1 MAHFSPFLS
10 GESVIVGVCLPLGAS
25 EHIDDVTEIASL
37 NQEDTVEASSLK
49 ELEAAGTAGP
59 NVFFDRT
66 TGVLYAKFREERFV
80 FSFVLFLV
88 AKEELI
94 GRKNFK
100 ILTKP
105 LFFLRLGELQ
115 K

>member
-1 MAHFSPFLS
+1 MAHFPPFLS

-25 EHIDDVTEIASL
+25 KHIDDVTEIASL
-37 NQEDTVEASSLK
+37 NQEATMEASSLK
-49 ELEAAGTAGP
+49 ELEAAGAGP

-105 LFFLRLGELQ
+105 LFFLRLRKLYN
-115 K
+115 